1 MRANSSKKGKNGFV
15 ARKLSEA
22 LSSFLEIDESLVQSR
37 LLNPTKSKITL
48 KNIKVKP
55 RIIHENSNEPIEL
68 SGNIEKVQFKWQWNY
83 FNTSKTYKGLMK
95 KTALIIEGAKLQ
107 LSPVSESTSADHSI
121 SSENTVLEKDE
132 ELPDKKQPKLIRHII
147 EQFSIQI
154 EDIEVH
160 IKVPSNNYQKPK
172 ETPGRFLLNP
182 FSSEAMETST
192 TFVVRAVGLELDP
205 VGYYK
210 KMKKK
215 KLLKLKQDKSQVQEI
230 RVGALSAR
238 VLEENW
244 KGKVTSHWI
253 IEPFQYS
260 AIARRFHG
268 ERFSDFGTGLE
279 VIGNDVKNLRR
290 ELSFIPLSSSLQG
303 SFSVEETED
312 NSLVTEEIEVRME
325 TEEIETLLF
334 QDMRQLAL
342 ADKLGNNTNVK
353 SNDQIRMRFMDVQS
367 RALFAVVKFLTAIN
381 KEESK
386 VKATNEETPS
396 TLLSSP
402 LSVMSPYFKKQEVN
416 NSSTFHFPIP
426 HLEAVL
432 PNDAIVVARD
442 CVFNFRTDG
451 STSLFESNGGISIN
465 GKRLL
470 EGGSSLSV
478 DLTENDIILR
488 PQPHKHDLDKK
499 AGLSDFMLDMNSI
512 GLMKEGVERLAH
524 SLKSTKEVET
534 LKVKGSTVG
543 EGWSLKVQGTAE
555 IKLT

>member
-15 ARKLSEA
+15 ARKLCEA

-37 LLNPTKSKITL
+37 LLNPTKSKITF

-68 SGNIEKVQFKWQWNY
+68 SGNIEKVQFKWKWNY

-95 KTALIIEGAKLQ
+95 KTALIIKGAKLQ

-132 ELPDKKQPKLIRHII
+132 EITERKQPKIIRHII

-172 ETPGRFLLNP
+172 E
-182 FSSEAMETST
+182 AMKTST
-192 TFVVRAVGLELDP
+192 TFVVRAVGLVLDP

-215 KLLKLKQDKSQVQEI
+215 NLLTLKQDKSQVQEI
-230 RVGALSAR
+230 RVDALSAR
-238 VLEENW
+238 VLEENS
-244 KGKVTSHWI
+244 KGEVTSHWI

-279 VIGNDVKNLRR
+279 VIGNDVTHPGR
-290 ELSFIPLSSSLQG
+290 LSFIPLSSSLEG
-303 SFSVEETED
+303 SFSVEESED
-312 NSLVTEEIEVRME
+312 NSLLTEEIDVRME
-325 TEEIETLLF
+325 ANEIETQLC
-334 QDMRQLAL
+334 QDVRQLAL
-342 ADKLGNNTNVK
+342 ADQLGNDTNVK
-353 SNDQIRMRFMDVQS
+353 ANDQIRMRFMDEQS
-367 RALFAVVKFLTAIN
+367 RALFAVVKFLTTIN
-381 KEESK
+381 DKEPE

-432 PNDAIVVARD
+432 PNDAIIIARD

-470 EGGSSLSV
+470 EDGSSLTV

-512 GLMKEGVERLAH
+512 GLMKEGAEQLAH

-534 LKVKGSTVG
+534 SKVKSSTVEG
-543 EGWSLKVQGTAE
+543 EAWSLKVQGTAE